1 MKSKSFNLCVSF
13 WVWRWQCL
21 QHFHTLASF
30 FLAEFQEKHSTWFHH
45 SLLVV
50 FAEEDSLTHQSLEIV
65 IFLFIIHI
73 DTKQNQTPAFAT
85 KMDKMH
91 FIVEK
96 SVTFI
101 F

>member
-1 MKSKSFNLCVSF
+1 M
-13 WVWRWQCL
+13 
-21 QHFHTLASF
+21 
-30 FLAEFQEKHSTWFHH
+30 
-45 SLLVV
+45 V